1 MKAKNSKKSRINIR
15 VVVYSILALGFVALT
30 LLFNWMFVIG
40 ALVLS
45 WLSQRE
51 LMKK

>member
-1 MKAKNSKKSRINIR
+1 MKKSKVNIK

-30 LLFNWMFVIG
+30 LLVNWMFIIG